1 MGTKG
6 GIGNDQNHTEDCHPG
21 RMDDHGTPPP
31 SKMGR
36 DQLARAVVHHLYETA
51 LGGLDR
57 MIEQNLHSHMVN
69 FETGGEAFILSQWY
83 KGWQLLSKRY
93 DDGCYSAGLWSS
105 LGFSLAQY

>member
-57 MIEQNLHSHMVN
+57 MIEQNLHNWRRGLYSEAVLQ
-69 FETGGEAFILSQWY
+69 GLEAFVQTI
-83 KGWQLLSKRY
+83 R
-93 DDGCYSAGLWSS
+93 
-105 LGFSLAQY
+105 